1 MLVKNI
7 VHKQLKA
14 MGAKNYEIGVDSS
27 HEAEQFIIKTVSQNE
42 ILDLKFLK
50 WLQACNCNGRNIYIR
65 PIAPSNLSFVDDVSI
80 ETLKCLEEE
89 NLIPCCIVESSPNN
103 FHLWFKHSDIL
114 DNDISTQVAKLL
126 SRKLEGDPSS
136 ADFRHFG
143 RLAGFTNRKRIH
155 VADGRFPFVKLR
167 ASSGSVLPISKEL
180 IDEAAG
186 MLKTTSDR
194 EICKQAINKK
204 VSSTLLSWED
214 FYNNSKYEGDFHRV
228 DIAYAIYAFSKGI
241 KYETIET
248 SIRSRDLSHKGS
260 LKRQDDYI
268 ERTLDKAERISI

>member
-27 HEAEQFIIKTVSQNE
+27 HEAEQFIIKTVSLNE

-114 DNDISTQVAKLL
+114 DNDNCPACNRSQEVDCPICLEKWSVRSCRIMSCGHGICYKCIARSWSEQEEDITQC
-126 SRKLEGDPSS
+126 PQC
-136 ADFRHFG
+136 
-143 RLAGFTNRKRIH
+143 
-155 VADGRFPFVKLR
+155 R
-167 ASSGSVLPISKEL
+167 AE
-180 IDEAAG
+180 
-186 MLKTTSDR
+186 
-194 EICKQAINKK
+194 N
-204 VSSTLLSWED
+204 
-214 FYNNSKYEGDFHRV
+214 
-228 DIAYAIYAFSKGI
+228 
-241 KYETIET
+241 
-248 SIRSRDLSHKGS
+248 
-260 LKRQDDYI
+260 
-268 ERTLDKAERISI
+268 